1 MVHIIVLLY
10 WLISGFG
17 RELFEGDL
25 DRIQDNMEMA
35 MEMVPVLKTASI
47 QSVVSGPITYSP
59 DILPM
64 VGPFQ
69 GLHNYWCAVGFG

>member
-1 MVHIIVLLY
+1 
-10 WLISGFG
+10 
-17 RELFEGDL
+17 
-25 DRIQDNMEMA
+25 

-47 QSVVSGPITYSP
+47 QSVVSGPITYAP

-64 VGPFQ
+64 VGPLQ